1 MYVPSGAMNTT
12 GQSTEHE
19 TFERSLKKK
28 REVMSFVLGKVMPNK
43 EAMKWSQHQEKSVLA
58 FCFLFQVATYFTPIF
73 NH

>member
-1 MYVPSGAMNTT
+1 MGCIMLYQYVPSGAMNTT

-43 EAMKWSQHQEKSVLA
+43 EAMKWSQ
-58 FCFLFQVATYFTPIF
+58 Y
-73 NH
+73 

>member
-12 GQSTEHE
+12 GQSIEHE

-43 EAMKWSQHQEKSVLA
+43 EAMKRSQH
-58 FCFLFQVATYFTPIF
+58 
-73 NH
+73 